1 MAADDFREGFLC
13 SICKRDMKSLPQLQD
28 HFDSAHREDKAVFH
42 QLLGFFG
49 RAKRKLLGD
58 TLAGDVEASDVGR
71 IRGGSTTS
79 LGEGGIDPVMWE
91 PQGPG
96 ESLGVVH

>member
-1 MAADDFREGFLC
+1 MATDDFKEGFIC

-28 HFDSAHREDKAVFH
+28 HFDTAHREDKAVFQ
-42 QLLGFFG
+42 QLRGFFG

-58 TLAGDVEASDVGR
+58 ALAGDVQSTDVDR
-71 IRGGSTTS
+71 IRTGSSAS
-79 LGEGGIDPVMWE
+79 LGNEGGIDPAMWE

-96 ESLGVVH
+96 KSYSHK